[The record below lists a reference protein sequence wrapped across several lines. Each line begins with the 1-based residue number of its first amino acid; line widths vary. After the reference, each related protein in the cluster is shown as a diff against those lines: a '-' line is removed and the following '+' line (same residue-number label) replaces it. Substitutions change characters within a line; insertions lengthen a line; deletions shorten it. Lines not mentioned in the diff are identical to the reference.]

1 MGSPWRGRQT
11 TPVTDL
17 LRSRPAGFHDYQPT
31 PRSFLDLFAK
41 LRRERIIPG

>member
-11 TPVTDL
+11 TLVTDL
-17 LRSRPAGFHDYQPT
+17 IRRRPARFHDYQPT

-41 LRRERIIPG
+41 LRRERIIPA